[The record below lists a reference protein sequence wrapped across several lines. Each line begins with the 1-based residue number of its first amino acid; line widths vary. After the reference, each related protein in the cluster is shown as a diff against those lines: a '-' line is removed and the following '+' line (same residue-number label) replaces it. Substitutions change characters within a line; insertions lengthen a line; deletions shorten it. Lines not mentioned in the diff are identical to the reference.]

1 MLTIKTQEDEIIF
14 NPARIYAISNYGDYK
29 VVAVDAHK
37 KEHILG
43 IYPTFKRA
51 NEEVYCIFRLLMHKQ
66 NPSLMLCRRVTN
78 DV

>member
-1 MLTIKTQEDEIIF
+1 MIAIKTQEDEIIF

-51 NEEVYCIFRLLMHKQ
+51 NEEMDCIFHTIDAQAEHVAYAM
-66 NPSLMLCRRVTN
+66 SEG
-78 DV
+78 DE

>member
-1 MLTIKTQEDEIIF
+1 MIAIKTQEDEIIF

-51 NEEVYCIFRLLMHKQ
+51 NEEVYCIFQTIDAQAEPVAYAM
-66 NPSLMLCRRVTN
+66 SEG
-78 DV
+78 DE